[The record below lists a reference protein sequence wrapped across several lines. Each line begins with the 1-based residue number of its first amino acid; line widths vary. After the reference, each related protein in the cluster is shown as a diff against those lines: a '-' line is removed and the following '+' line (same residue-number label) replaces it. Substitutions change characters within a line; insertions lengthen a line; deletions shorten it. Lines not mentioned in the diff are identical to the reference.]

1 MGSVSPDRVLDHHR
15 PGDLTVHGD
24 EDAGEALHLGA
35 AAKTGGS
42 RGHLALAR
50 QPTGLPEGDAPT
62 SDLTPDPAHST
73 QRPSAAILQAEAGSR
88 ARRSTMAGR
97 AVGHGEGRPRR
108 SVGWRNR
115 DVIRTTSLVLAVAL
129 AAQLFWVA
137 HVLFFVVFLG
147 VLFGIAVSGGVDYFQ
162 RFRVPR
168 AIAATLIVGSFVG
181 LLIGFGAWVAPT
193 LREQGGELRQKLP
206 EAIDRVQEWVRQRQT
221 GVLGLL
227 VAETDDAN
235 AAAAAVKASAAT
247 GGAAPRRT
255 PVAATDAATAPR
267 SSAVN
272 DQLREGMSGLS
283 RYLFPFITSTVEVVG
298 GLLLIVFLSIY
309 FAAEPDFYRRG
320 LLSLL
325 PAKKRARGVIMM
337 DRVAVVL
344 RKWLLTQLIAMAVI
358 CAVSTI
364 ALLFL
369 DIKAAFALGVLAGL
383 FEFIPT
389 IGPVLSALPAVAMGF
404 LDSPEKAATVAFTYW
419 GLQFLESHI
428 LIPLLMKEGLRL
440 PPALTVVTQALMTIV
455 FGFIGLMVAVPLL
468 ATIMVMVQMFYLEQ
482 LPPEGTWTF
491 PAFTDEHIEGAQA
504 HR

>member
-1 MGSVSPDRVLDHHR
+1 MS
-15 PGDLTVHGD
+15 
-24 EDAGEALHLGA
+24 
-35 AAKTGGS
+35 
-42 RGHLALAR
+42 
-50 QPTGLPEGDAPT
+50 
-62 SDLTPDPAHST
+62 
-73 QRPSAAILQAEAGSR
+73 
-88 ARRSTMAGR
+88 GR
-97 AVGHGEGRPRR
+97 AISGRGEGRPRR
-108 SVGWRNR
+108 SIGWRNR
-115 DVIRTTSLVLAVAL
+115 DVVRTTALVLAVLL

-147 VLFGIAVSGGVDYFQ
+147 VLFGIAVSGGVDHFQ
-162 RFRVPR
+162 RYRVPR
-168 AIAATLIVGSFVG
+168 AVSATLIVASFVG

-206 EAIDRVQEWVRQRQT
+206 EAVDRVQEWVKQRQS

-227 VAETDDAN
+227 VTETQAP
-235 AAAAAVKASAAT
+235 APT
-247 GGAAPRRT
+247 AAP
-255 PVAATDAATAPR
+255 AAPSRAGGSRATT
-267 SSAVN
+267 AVVVPEPAKPASVQ
-272 DQLREGMSGLS
+272 DQMKSGMSGLS
-283 RYLFPFITSTVEVVG
+283 QYLFPFITSTVEFIGALV
-298 GLLLIVFLSIY
+298 LILFLSIY

-358 CAVSTI
+358 GAVSTI
-364 ALLFL
+364 ALLVL

-389 IGPVLSALPAVAMGF
+389 VGPILSALPAIAMGF

-482 LPPEGTWTF
+482 LPMEGTWTY
-491 PAFTDEHIEGAQA
+491 PAFTPDLDEPIEGS
-504 HR
+504 HVSHG

>member
-1 MGSVSPDRVLDHHR
+1 MTDH
-15 PGDLTVHGD
+15 
-24 EDAGEALHLGA
+24 
-35 AAKTGGS
+35 
-42 RGHLALAR
+42 
-50 QPTGLPEGDAPT
+50 
-62 SDLTPDPAHST
+62 TPDPSSHVPPTST
-73 QRPSAAILQAEAGSR
+73 AVPQADAANRP
-88 ARRSTMAGR
+88 RRSTMSGR
-97 AVGHGEGRPRR
+97 VIGRGEGRPRR

-115 DVIRTTSLVLAVAL
+115 DVIRTTSLVLAVL
-129 AAQLFWVA
+129 LGAQLFWVA

-147 VLFGIAVSGGVDYFQ
+147 VLFGIAVSGGVDHLQ
-162 RFRVPR
+162 RFKVPR
-168 AIAATLIVGSFVG
+168 AIAATLIVVTFVG
-181 LLIGFGAWVAPT
+181 LLVGFGAWMAPT

-206 EAIDRVQEWVRQRQT
+206 EAVDRAQEWVKQRQS

-227 VAETDDAN
+227 VSEAEP
-235 AAAAAVKASAAT
+235 AAVPVLTTPGARRV
-247 GGAAPRRT
+247 AAP
-255 PVAATDAATAPR
+255 AAPEPPKGTTAH
-267 SSAVN
+267 N
-272 DQLREGMSGLS
+272 QLKEGMSGLS
-283 RYLFPFITSTVEVVG
+283 RYLFPFLTSTIEAIG
-298 GLLLIVFLSIY
+298 GVLLILFLSIY

-325 PAKKRARGVIMM
+325 PVKKRARGVMMM
-337 DRVAVVL
+337 DRVAVSL
-344 RKWLLTQLIAMAVI
+344 RKWLLTQLIAMAVMG
-358 CAVSTI
+358 AVSTI
-364 ALLFL
+364 ALLVL

-389 IGPVLSALPAVAMGF
+389 VGPILSALPAIAMGF

-491 PAFTDEHIEGAQA
+491 PAFTSEDNDHHESGHVS